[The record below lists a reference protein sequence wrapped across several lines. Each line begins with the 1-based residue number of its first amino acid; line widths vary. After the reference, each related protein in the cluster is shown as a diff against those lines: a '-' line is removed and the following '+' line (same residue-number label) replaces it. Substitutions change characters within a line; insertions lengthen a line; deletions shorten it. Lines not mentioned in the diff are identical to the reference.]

1 MVTLLMVWIYW
12 LIIVL
17 KSTCECVLW
26 INGIE
31 LKWFLVWIVE
41 TELDELWCLL
51 TWITWTIVN
60 AYWSI
65 GPLQS
70 LVLKEHWWLLDIQY
84 TPQGIDESLSGLS
97 LYTLNSWLWQLK
109 THGHNATMTPRYE
122 FKRIKKGGKVQEI
135 QSPGG
140 HKMKFKPSH
149 KIKDS
154 QNTPIKS
161 PNIAC
166 DSTAL
171 DTGIPKSDSSKM
183 VLEVQDT
190 KQNYKTK
197 TLKMFNG
204 VCHKCL

>member
-51 TWITWTIVN
+51 TWFTWTIVN

-70 LVLKEHWWLLDIQY
+70 LVLKEHRWLLDIQY
-84 TPQGIDESLSGLS
+84 TPQGIDESLKWFKFVHF
-97 LYTLNSWLWQLK
+97 NSWLWQLK
-109 THGHNATMTPRYE
+109 THGHNATHPPPHSSHWTTMCTPE
-122 FKRIKKGGKVQEI
+122 KGEQLCMGWELKHKLPENQVPTGESIAETPQVLWQKRTSYSPVWCFTQGT
-135 QSPGG
+135 QSLHHPRWSA
-140 HKMKFKPSH
+140 HSFCEQ
-149 KIKDS
+149 I
-154 QNTPIKS
+154 
-161 PNIAC
+161 
-166 DSTAL
+166 
-171 DTGIPKSDSSKM
+171 SDRHRDM
-183 VLEVQDT
+183 L
-190 KQNYKTK
+190 
-197 TLKMFNG
+197 
-204 VCHKCL
+204 C

>member
-1 MVTLLMVWIYW
+1 MVWIYW

-70 LVLKEHWWLLDIQY
+70 LVLKEHRWLLDIQY
-84 TPQGIDESLSGLS
+84 TPQGIDESLKWFKFVHF
-97 LYTLNSWLWQLK
+97 NSWLWQLK
-109 THGHNATMTPRYE
+109 TNGHNATFASKSLTDTETHYANTEWELPPIIFGCE
-122 FKRIKKGGKVQEI
+122 
-135 QSPGG
+135 
-140 HKMKFKPSH
+140 KFH
-149 KIKDS
+149 MHLYVLC
-154 QNTPIKS
+154 PIAWLS
-161 PNIAC
+161 Y
-166 DSTAL
+166 
-171 DTGIPKSDSSKM
+171 M
-183 VLEVQDT
+183 
-190 KQNYKTK
+190 
-197 TLKMFNG
+197 
-204 VCHKCL
+204 

>member
-1 MVTLLMVWIYW
+1 MVTLLMVWFYW

-60 AYWSI
+60 TYWSI

-84 TPQGIDESLSGLS
+84 TPQGIDESLKWFKFVHF
-97 LYTLNSWLWQLK
+97 NSWLWQFR
-109 THGHNATMTPRYE
+109 THGHNATESIGYTM
-122 FKRIKKGGKVQEI
+122 IKLGQMALKWVN
-135 QSPGG
+135 SVYND
-140 HKMKFKPSH
+140 
-149 KIKDS
+149 KIRSSGIERS
-154 QNTPIKS
+154 QLGT
-161 PNIAC
+161 
-166 DSTAL
+166 
-171 DTGIPKSDSSKM
+171 
-183 VLEVQDT
+183 QW
-190 KQNYKTK
+190 
-197 TLKMFNG
+197 
-204 VCHKCL
+204 